1 MDDWPGL
8 PDGPASRL
16 DTLARSTPALFWPLW
31 APRLAP
37 PGVSARLLRA
47 VLSALLLLPGTM
59 ATGTATTSILG
70 GLTDRFQMSR
80 VLQLLEAQPQWRA
93 ILTGLTRL
101 ADYLAAH
108 PAPIDYR
115 RRRVL
120 DYDGLLPCSEWEQ
133 ICRATGAPQGH
144 GHRVL
149 LARAHLYQRLSGL
162 PCHTPSVTVTGPARA
177 FQLDLARFPTRLF
190 PELAS
195 RLNAAGQRFL
205 ASHGIAGEPAT
216 WQPPLSL
223 IDDLELPGTD
233 PAAIKTGDIYQ
244 LIYRGTTVGQAAQA
258 LGTTADVIL
267 ALLAEDPGP
276 ARRVVPGEGS
286 LAGPR
291 AYVAEI
297 PPGELG
303 KLYLDEKLSIR
314 QIAARYGM
322 RRHIITE
329 RLCQDGITPSRRP
342 PKGVTADWLRQ
353 EYVGKGRTFDDLA
366 AEVSCGPSALAR
378 WACRYGIPVRP
389 RGGPRSPRGGA
400 SHPHQ

>member
-1 MDDWPGL
+1 M
-8 PDGPASRL
+8 
-16 DTLARSTPALFWPLW
+16 
-31 APRLAP
+31 
-37 PGVSARLLRA
+37 
-47 VLSALLLLPGTM
+47 
-59 ATGTATTSILG
+59 
-70 GLTDRFQMSR
+70 Q
-80 VLQLLEAQPQWRA
+80 
-93 ILTGLTRL
+93 
-101 ADYLAAH
+101 
-108 PAPIDYR
+108 
-115 RRRVL
+115 
-120 DYDGLLPCSEWEQ
+120 
-133 ICRATGAPQGH
+133 
-144 GHRVL
+144 
-149 LARAHLYQRLSGL
+149 
-162 PCHTPSVTVTGPARA
+162 
-177 FQLDLARFPTRLF
+177 
-190 PELAS
+190 
-195 RLNAAGQRFL
+195 
-205 ASHGIAGEPAT
+205 PAT

-329 RLCQDGITPSRRP
+329 RLCQHGITPSRRP